1 MIHVRL
7 HAIRQE
13 LVALDDSAA
22 SKRFQVKTFDRLL
35 KSTISLCPECL
46 AHVPA
51 LVFARDGRVLIRKH
65 CEWHGFSDAVLE
77 NDAEFYHLSNKDR
90 WGRCYASERIMAFPQ
105 FDSACASGGCG
116 DYPDD
121 ASFADQTA
129 NKSCTILVEVTNACN
144 LACPVCYSDARGNRK
159 MPFARFKEYIFRL
172 IEKKGVLDSVQL
184 TGGEAVLHPEFWEM
198 VSFLHSERV
207 KKIYLPTNGILFADP
222 EVARRAEP
230 FRDKLMVLLQFDG
243 RTAQANHSMRH
254 ANTAALRERVIEN
267 FARLNVHMQLTMT
280 ITLGVNDQE
289 VGWVVETALRHS
301 HIKVAA
307 LQPVTYS
314 GRYELAQDP
323 MKRMTLSDCV
333 KAVVGQIRQR
343 TKSSDFKPIPCSHPN
358 CGWITLFVQRFGV
371 TANLARHIDLEHAM
385 DRAAN
390 RTLLN
395 SQELRSIVRS
405 EEKSLLNRVGM
416 WAGRK
421 LIRSTDVFAIA
432 IKPFMDRFNYDQDRV
447 SACCHHL
454 LDTKG
459 NPVSFCEYNAL
470 VRPRDS
476 WEAFPLMAAPL
487 QSSPPGDPKEKKPEI
502 VQVGRP

>member
-1 MIHVRL
+1 
-7 HAIRQE
+7 
-13 LVALDDSAA
+13 
-22 SKRFQVKTFDRLL
+22 
-35 KSTISLCPECL
+35 
-46 AHVPA
+46 
-51 LVFARDGRVLIRKH
+51 
-65 CEWHGFSDAVLE
+65 
-77 NDAEFYHLSNKDR
+77 
-90 WGRCYASERIMAFPQ
+90 
-105 FDSACASGGCG
+105 
-116 DYPDD
+116 
-121 ASFADQTA
+121 
-129 NKSCTILVEVTNACN
+129 
-144 LACPVCYSDARGNRK
+144 
-159 MPFARFKEYIFRL
+159 
-172 IEKKGVLDSVQL
+172 
-184 TGGEAVLHPEFWEM
+184 
-198 VSFLHSERV
+198 
-207 KKIYLPTNGILFADP
+207 
-222 EVARRAEP
+222 
-230 FRDKLMVLLQFDG
+230 
-243 RTAQANHSMRH
+243 MRH

-314 GRYELAQDP
+314 GRYKLAQDP

-476 WEAFPLMAAPL
+476 WEAFPLIAASSL